1 MSNLNPPAGVCP
13 GVPVGGGSYFDA
25 GQFADGPAPLVAQG
39 ERIRIDEEV
48 DVVVD
53 HPVVELPGVLLNI
66 GAGFLP
72 VCESIFDARAE
83 QPFYFAAK
91 LFRQCPSGDDGSQ
104 RKRQSGAGFPQLSPK
119 SATSS
124 RPSFR

>member
-91 LFRQCPSGDDGSQ
+91 LFRQCPSGDKWFSQ
-104 RKRQSGAGFPQLSPK
+104 AERL
-119 SATSS
+119 
-124 RPSFR
+124 

>member
-66 GAGFLP
+66 GAASCVKP
-72 VCESIFDARAE
+72 VVVQYPVNPGPGFDAFIDVLLMKMYRFKDENGTREELDIPAE
-83 QPFYFAAK
+83 EAEKAQA
-91 LFRQCPSGDDGSQ
+91 
-104 RKRQSGAGFPQLSPK
+104 
-119 SATSS
+119 
-124 RPSFR
+124 

>member
-1 MSNLNPPAGVCP
+1 MSKPNPTAGVCS

-25 GQFADGPAPLVAQG
+25 GQFADGPASLVAQG

-53 HPVVELPGVLLNI
+53 HPVVELPGVLLDI
-66 GAGFLP
+66 DAGFLP
-72 VCESIFDARAE
+72 VCESIFDAGVQ
-83 QPFYFAAK
+83 QPFYFTAK

-104 RKRQSGAGFPQLSPK
+104 RNRPK

>member
-1 MSNLNPPAGVCP
+1 MSKPNPTAGVCS

-25 GQFADGPAPLVAQG
+25 GQFADGPASLVAQG

-48 DVVVD
+48 DVVID

-104 RKRQSGAGFPQLSPK
+104 RERQSGAGFPQLSQVGD
-119 SATSS
+119 
-124 RPSFR
+124 